1 MRSKKRGK
9 NKQEQQMP
17 ARKANDATL
26 SDELNSITLQK
37 WCPKRGEHSKIW
49 NFLNENYEM
58 KTLHC
63 TQIKSTPN

>member
-1 MRSKKRGK
+1 
-9 NKQEQQMP
+9 MP

-37 WCPKRGEHSKIW
+37 WCPKRGEHRK
-49 NFLNENYEM
+49 M

>member
-1 MRSKKRGK
+1 
-9 NKQEQQMP
+9 MP